1 MGYAPVFLGNNK
13 TTRGYLTQH
22 VGGSGS
28 AKAAFLE
35 EITPALNLKGR
46 QVGGRRRVGQA
57 PKEKLA
63 CVYVGNQK
71 AGGKRC
77 WSIGSQQKAAEMDAR
92 GEDRADSRSAL
103 NDL

>member
-1 MGYAPVFLGNNK
+1 MIECVMECTRIGYAPRFLGNNK
-13 TTRGYLTQH
+13 ATRGYLTQH

-35 EITPALNLKGR
+35 EITPTLNLKGR

-63 CVYVGNQK
+63 CVYVENQE
-71 AGGKRC
+71 AGG
-77 WSIGSQQKAAEMDAR
+77 
-92 GEDRADSRSAL
+92 
-103 NDL
+103 

>member
-1 MGYAPVFLGNNK
+1 MGNSHIIHDRMCYGMYCMGYAPRFLGNNK
-13 TTRGYLTQH
+13 ATRGYLTQH

-35 EITPALNLKGR
+35 EITPTLNLKGR

-63 CVYVGNQK
+63 CVYWRTRKLGVSNVG
-71 AGGKRC
+71 A
-77 WSIGSQQKAAEMDAR
+77 
-92 GEDRADSRSAL
+92 
-103 NDL
+103 

>member
-1 MGYAPVFLGNNK
+1 MA
-13 TTRGYLTQH
+13 
-22 VGGSGS
+22 
-28 AKAAFLE
+28 E
-35 EITPALNLKGR
+35 EGWGR
-46 QVGGRRRVGQA
+46 LQ
-57 PKEKLA
+57 KKSFK

>member
-28 AKAAFLE
+28 AKAASLE

-46 QVGGRRRVGQA
+46 QVGG
-57 PKEKLA
+57 
-63 CVYVGNQK
+63 
-71 AGGKRC
+71 
-77 WSIGSQQKAAEMDAR
+77 
-92 GEDRADSRSAL
+92 
-103 NDL
+103 